1 MSKLITV
8 TDSSFSEFLT
18 NEHSVL
24 QFSAEWCGPCRMLGP
39 IVDEI
44 SEEITDVKIGKV
56 NVSDNPIL
64 SNEYGITSIPCLVF
78 IKNGVEV
85 SRHKGVLPKSALR
98 AKIDELKK

>member
-1 MSKLITV
+1 MALEITDV
-8 TDSSFSEFLT
+8 NVKDVLA
-18 NEHSVL
+18 NEYVVID
-24 QFSAEWCGPCRMLGP
+24 FWAEWCGPCRMLGP

>member
-1 MSKLITV
+1 MVLEITDV
-8 TDSSFSEFLT
+8 NVKDVLA
-18 NEHSVL
+18 NEYVVID
-24 QFSAEWCGPCRMLGP
+24 FWGEWCGPCRMLGP

-64 SNEYGITSIPCLVF
+64 SSEYGITSIPCLVF

>member
-1 MSKLITV
+1 MALEITDV
-8 TDSSFSEFLT
+8 NVKDVLANEYVVIDFL
-18 NEHSVL
+18 
-24 QFSAEWCGPCRMLGP
+24 AEWCGPCRMLGP

-56 NVSDNPIL
+56 DVSDNPIL
-64 SNEYGITSIPCLVF
+64 SSEYGITSIPCLVF

-85 SRHKGVLPKSALR
+85 SRHTGVLSKSALR

>member
-1 MSKLITV
+1 MVLEITDV
-8 TDSSFSEFLT
+8 NVKDVLA
-18 NEHSVL
+18 NEYVVID
-24 QFSAEWCGPCRMLGP
+24 FWGEWCGPCRMLGP

>member
-1 MSKLITV
+1 MVLEITDV
-8 TDSSFSEFLT
+8 NVKDVLA
-18 NEHSVL
+18 NEYVVID
-24 QFSAEWCGPCRMLGP
+24 FWGEWCGPCRMLGP

-56 NVSDNPIL
+56 NVADNPIL

>member
-1 MSKLITV
+1 MALEITDV
-8 TDSSFSEFLT
+8 NVKDVLA
-18 NEHSVL
+18 NEYVVID
-24 QFSAEWCGPCRMLGP
+24 FWAEWCGPCRMLGP

-56 NVSDNPIL
+56 DVSDNPIL
-64 SNEYGITSIPCLVF
+64 SSEYGITSIPCLVF

>member
-1 MSKLITV
+1 MALEITDV
-8 TDSSFSEFLT
+8 NVKDVLA
-18 NEHSVL
+18 NEYVVID
-24 QFSAEWCGPCRMLGP
+24 FWAEWCGPCRMLGP

-64 SNEYGITSIPCLVF
+64 SSEYGITSIPCLVF